1 MLNSPEVT
9 LASSVRGIHHVLPQP
24 LLTWSGHVASWIEQ
38 RELPVHV
45 VRYEDL
51 LADTGAAFEAVL
63 RFAGLE
69 PEAQRL
75 ARAVEHTRFDRLRAQ
90 EERSGFQEKPPTAR
104 FFFRAGRAGAWREA
118 LSHEQVRTLVDAHA
132 PLMERFGY
140 LREAEAFLAGGD
152 GAGSGLA
159 TGARKGPAHA
169 PSNADDGA
177 R

>member
-1 MLNSPEVT
+1 M
-9 LASSVRGIHHVLPQP
+9 
-24 LLTWSGHVASWIEQ
+24 ASWIEQ

-69 PEAQRL
+69 PEPERL
-75 ARAVEHTRFDRLRAQ
+75 ARAVEHARFDRLHAQ
-90 EERSGFQEKPPTAR
+90 EERSGFREKPQTAR
-104 FFFRAGRAGAWREA
+104 FFFRAGRAGTWRES

-140 LREAEAFLAGGD
+140 LRKAKAFQAGGD
-152 GAGSGLA
+152 VAGSGLA
-159 TGARKGPAHA
+159 TGAREGPTREGPAREG
-169 PSNADDGA
+169 PEQRRRRSE
-177 R
+177 RQ